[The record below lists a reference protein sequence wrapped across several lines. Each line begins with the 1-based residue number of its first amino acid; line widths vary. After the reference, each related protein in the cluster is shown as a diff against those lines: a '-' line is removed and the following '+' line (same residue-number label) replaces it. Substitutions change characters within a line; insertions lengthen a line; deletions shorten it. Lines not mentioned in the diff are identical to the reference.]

1 VRRFGCALGLSL
13 AIHSIA
19 LVAASTVGS
28 IAPATVRRIPEP
40 LFLILGAGGPNTGA
54 GGLPSDFRGSA
65 AALPETPPAP
75 SDPGSERVVEP
86 PSRRGSVPPSLPAAR
101 RDRIAPTRAAEV
113 VGSRAA
119 TTTPTTRAIG
129 GPTVS
134 ESGLLASGG
143 PAPSGASGSGSGG
156 GTGAR
161 AIAYEQTLA
170 AWLNSHKY
178 YPASLRR
185 RGIEGEGKLQIRIA
199 RSGHVLAVDVAAAF
213 PHPSLEAISQDW
225 VKRAQPFPPVPDTI
239 PGESYVFI
247 VPVGFRLQ

>member
-1 VRRFGCALGLSL
+1 M
-13 AIHSIA
+13 A
-19 LVAASTVGS
+19 LVAASLVRVV
-28 IAPATVRRIPEP
+28 APASVTQLPEP
-40 LFLILGAGGPNTGA
+40 LFLILGAGGANTGV
-54 GGLPSDFRGSA
+54 GLPSDTGVGA
-65 AALPETPPAP
+65 AALPEAPPAR
-75 SDPGSERVVEP
+75 SDPRSERVAEP
-86 PSRRGSVPPSLPAAR
+86 PSRHGSIPPSLPAAR
-101 RDRIAPTRAAEV
+101 RERMATTRTAEV
-113 VGSRAA
+113 AGSRPA
-119 TTTPTTRAIG
+119 TTTPANRATSRS
-129 GPTVS
+129 TVPEPGS
-134 ESGLLASGG
+134 LASGG
-143 PAPSGASGSGSGG
+143 QGPGGASGSGSGG
-156 GTGAR
+156 GRGSL

-185 RGIEGEGKLQIRIA
+185 RGIEGEGKLQVRIA